1 MAKFRGS
8 IVVEIDRC
16 KGCELCKFACPVNVI
31 EMTSEVNS
39 KGYNYAYM
47 VQPELCIGCADC
59 AIVCP
64 DGVITV
70 YRTKI

>member
-1 MAKFRGS
+1 MAKVRGS
-8 IVVEIDRC
+8 IVVDIDRC
-16 KGCELCKFACPVNVI
+16 KGCELCKFACPVHII

-39 KGYNYAYM
+39 MGYNYAYLA
-47 VQPELCIGCADC
+47 QPELCIGCADC

-70 YRTKI
+70 YRKKI